1 MDIFTSCLSA
11 ANLVGQGI
19 LHTAFVCRF
28 TRQKWTLGPFAVYF
42 LLLCACEWCFSQYVP
57 IGISA
62 TGVQLLILYG
72 VSRLLLKNRR
82 PESWAAAI
90 LAVYISQFAFGVVN
104 SAEAMVFPCLV
115 GKPLLYFM
123 ILLAEVSAFTISAC
137 CSAAAL
143 EFLSPEEDRGMPYLA
158 LLLVACLFFFVAEL
172 YILRTSYYN
181 LPVSSLSAEMGKHT
195 ALFLLQVLGLG
206 TMLCT
211 LYAYRRVCREVQSQ
225 AALRSLTQAARAQRI
240 YTEEAQAR
248 YVKTRAFRHDIRNHL
263 SVLSG
268 LLNGGRA
275 EEAAAYL
282 QKLEA
287 ASSAL
292 SFPVCTGNPVVDV
305 LLGEKL
311 EAAKSAG
318 ISTEASL
325 CLPDPCGADDFDLC
339 VIFANALDNAITA
352 CQSAGEKKSLRIGG
366 ERQGDFYRLIFEN
379 TCSGGPMPPMGT
391 GLSNIKT
398 VAEKYHG
405 AMLAEKTDRRF
416 FLHVLLNIS

>member
-1 MDIFTSCLSA
+1 
-11 ANLVGQGI
+11 
-19 LHTAFVCRF
+19 
-28 TRQKWTLGPFAVYF
+28 
-42 LLLCACEWCFSQYVP
+42 
-57 IGISA
+57 
-62 TGVQLLILYG
+62 
-72 VSRLLLKNRR
+72 
-82 PESWAAAI
+82 
-90 LAVYISQFAFGVVN
+90 
-104 SAEAMVFPCLV
+104 
-115 GKPLLYFM
+115 
-123 ILLAEVSAFTISAC
+123 
-137 CSAAAL
+137 
-143 EFLSPEEDRGMPYLA
+143 
-158 LLLVACLFFFVAEL
+158 
-172 YILRTSYYN
+172 
-181 LPVSSLSAEMGKHT
+181 MGKHT

-211 LYAYRRVCREVQSQ
+211 LYAYRHVCRELQSQ

-318 ISTEASL
+318 ISTEVSL

-391 GLSNIKT
+391 GLSNIRT

-405 AMLAEKTDRRF
+405 AMLVEKTDQRF